1 MGKVCPTGLGGGRMA
16 GVWAEIEALWLN
28 GAERKLV
35 AACKAGVES
44 GPRGR
49 TRRVG
54 CCGV

>member
-1 MGKVCPTGLGGGRMA
+1 MA